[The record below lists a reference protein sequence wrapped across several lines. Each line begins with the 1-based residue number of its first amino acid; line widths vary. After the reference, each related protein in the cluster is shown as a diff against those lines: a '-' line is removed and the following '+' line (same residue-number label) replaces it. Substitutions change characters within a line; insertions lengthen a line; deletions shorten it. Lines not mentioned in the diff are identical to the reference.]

1 MATITVQEIN
11 GPYVGSADTTPM
23 STLTWTAASTGADTI
38 VIPNKRILL
47 LLRNGGAT
55 PRAVTVASNFDAY
68 GRKGDISGVNR
79 RRRYLGPHL
88 RAARLGAD
96 IGRQESVRDVRPRR
110 RSYCGYRAGLRR
122 H

>member
-38 VIPNKRILL
+38 VIPNKRVLV

-68 GRKGDISGVNR
+68 GRKADISGTNIAAGAIWGR
-79 RRRYLGPHL
+79 IFEPHGWEQSLGGKDL
-88 RAARLGAD
+88 SVTAAHAEVLIAAIALD
-96 IGRQESVRDVRPRR
+96 
-110 RSYCGYRAGLRR
+110 
-122 H
+122 

>member
-1 MATITVQEIN
+1 MATITVQAIN

-68 GRKGDISGVNR
+68 GRKGDISGTNIAAGAIWGR
-79 RRRYLGPHL
+79 IFEPHGWEQSLGGKNLSVTCAHADVVI
-88 RAARLGAD
+88 AAIALD
-96 IGRQESVRDVRPRR
+96 
-110 RSYCGYRAGLRR
+110 
-122 H
+122 